1 MKKETIQPVV
11 PLNPVVHSGGEVSLW
26 GPFLFPDPDAFG
38 CHKHVIMKVP
48 KGVIEVAEKILLQIL
63 DELKEIKAD
72 QKEMKQILIDSR
84 TEARSEAKQLAAI
97 QTRQQRG
104 IEMLS
109 SRSVQNEADI
119 KSMQDELEIIKE
131 QLPKT

>member
-1 MKKETIQPVV
+1 MKE
-11 PLNPVVHSGGEVSLW
+11 S
-26 GPFLFPDPDAFG
+26 
-38 CHKHVIMKVP
+38 
-48 KGVIEVAEKILLQIL
+48 KGVIGVDEKILLQIL
-63 DELKEIKAD
+63 EELKEIKAD
-72 QKEMKQILIDSR
+72 QKEMKQILMDSR

-97 QTRQQRG
+97 QTRQQRV

-119 KSMQDELEIIKE
+119 KSMQDEMEIIKE